1 MRFLCVQQLL
11 LLFNT
16 FAVSSFQPAQQ
27 HQACDTPLSPW
38 EIDNNTG
45 VYVYSS
51 FRTAKCFIYV
61 SFQLISKDGENK
73 AKDVTSPAFLLPSA
87 RVSPFLAGSV
97 FHTHTRNSLVLLLLR
112 KMRDNSLSEA
122 PSTLMRF
129 QLKLQRFDAFSF
141 IIHTKTPE
149 NTDKNENFPKRFKSG
164 VRWKRVVFDVDRW
177 KHRAFEMA
185 SHASKAHLS
194 TMAWRIIMWLKCCC
208 TCFLQAVFN
217 VFN

>member
-97 FHTHTRNSLVLLLLR
+97 FHTRTRNSLVLLLLR

-177 KHRAFEMA
+177 KHRLLKWPHMPP
-185 SHASKAHLS
+185 K
-194 TMAWRIIMWLKCCC
+194 RIYPQWLGG
-208 TCFLQAVFN
+208 
-217 VFN
+217 

>member
-16 FAVSSFQPAQQ
+16 FAISSFQPAQK
-27 HQACDTPLSPW
+27 HQACDTPLSRW
-38 EIDNNTG
+38 EIDNTTG

-51 FRTAKCFIYV
+51 FRRAKCFIYL

-73 AKDVTSPAFLLPSA
+73 AKDLTSPAFLLPSA

-97 FHTHTRNSLVLLLLR
+97 FHTRTRNSLVLLLLR
-112 KMRDNSLSEA
+112 KVRDNSLSKA

-129 QLKLQRFDAFSF
+129 RLKLQRFDAFSF

-149 NTDKNENFPKRFKSG
+149 NTDKKENFPKRFQKWS
-164 VRWKRVVFDVDRW
+164 
-177 KHRAFEMA
+177 
-185 SHASKAHLS
+185 S
-194 TMAWRIIMWLKCCC
+194 LKTRRFWCGQVE
-208 TCFLQAVFN
+208 T
-217 VFN
+217 